1 MHLVLHP
8 NPSFTETQSPNP
20 KGLSNEEKRR
30 KTMSSLGF
38 IGHLQPPKQPV
49 RILPPPPPAPA
60 PGVAAAT
67 PAEVLSALVQIKAAA
82 EVLHFVQSERGV
94 TCSLLASAGKHPF
107 FEGTLEVHRAATNEV
122 LANTV
127 DTERHEQLATLRL
140 AADEAVVAAA
150 ELSRAPSH
158 DAAGA
163 AGATGTA
170 GAHDADCSA
179 EQAERS
185 RPYEAAISHASA
197 FLATFTGFDQL
208 VGDVQAELDEVLP
221 SCSATT
227 IFAAFAQL
235 KDAVGVVRAFVA
247 ATLVMPDDAL
257 AAVSEQ
263 LRGTLVVCLHRQ
275 IACTATIRAS
285 APRKLL
291 SLVGAGIGL
300 PPELAAVYAQL
311 EVDFSVGALR
321 ESLSVESWWSV
332 ASSHLEKLQ

>member
-1 MHLVLHP
+1 
-8 NPSFTETQSPNP
+8 
-20 KGLSNEEKRR
+20 
-30 KTMSSLGF
+30 MSSLGF
-38 IGHLQPPKQPV
+38 IAHLQPPKKPV
-49 RILPPPPPAPA
+49 RVLPPPPPPPPP
-60 PGVAAAT
+60 PGTAAAS

-107 FEGTLEVHRAATNEV
+107 FEGTLEVHRAATNEI
-122 LANTV
+122 LANTL
-127 DTERHEQLATLRL
+127 DKERHEKLVMLRL
-140 AADEAVVAAA
+140 AADEAVEAAA

-158 DAAGA
+158 DAAARAASSAAAAHSA
-163 AGATGTA
+163 AG
-170 GAHDADCSA
+170 CSA
-179 EQAERS
+179 EQTEDGGCC
-185 RPYEAAISHASA
+185 PHEAAISHAGA

-208 VGDVQAELDEVLP
+208 VDDVQSELSEVLP

-257 AAVSEQ
+257 AAVAEQ

-321 ESLSVESWWSV
+321 ESLSVESWWGV
-332 ASSHLEKLQ
+332 ASTHLEKLQ